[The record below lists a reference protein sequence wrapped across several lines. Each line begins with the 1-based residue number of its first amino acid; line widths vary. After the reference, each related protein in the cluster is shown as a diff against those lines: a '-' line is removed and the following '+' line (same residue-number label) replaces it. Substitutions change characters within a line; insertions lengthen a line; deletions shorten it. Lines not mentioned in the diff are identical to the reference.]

1 MLNTAA
7 KHLSRALTSR
17 LVHRTAKLGL
27 GPTYLRPSILE
38 RSPPSRFLHD
48 GISGSTGNHVSVS
61 LQMINYAFSHA
72 RSHKSDDSYGE
83 SMLVLEQCLGQAHDN
98 DDSKALVFM
107 AMSTL
112 LSERGNYDDAIE
124 KLKGV
129 QDLSLSSIG
138 VRVAAM
144 EALVGLHLE
153 LGQDDSSKVLADKCL
168 EILGQNELES
178 SGEGGEIIR
187 ARAKAVKGLVE
198 LVHGN
203 IQSAESFFIV
213 PGDNKG
219 LTGSA
224 TLSYGEFLHSTHN
237 FSLAKELYQNVVQQL
252 SEKKDF
258 SNPDSLAACNMSQE
272 EVLLAATCA
281 LGQLEA
287 QLGNFGDAEDILT
300 RALTKA
306 EEDFGSYH
314 PKVGVVLTSI
324 ALMFRRKATQERSSS
339 LLIQEAVAS
348 IAL

>member
-138 VRVAAM
+138 NLSGFGEVAAM

-219 LTGSA
+219 LTAPEAYASGCA
-224 TLSYGEFLHSTHN
+224 MCPEN
-237 FSLAKELYQNVVQQL
+237 RPQSLRFEVVEMRRA
-252 SEKKDF
+252 SEQRLK
-258 SNPDSLAACNMSQE
+258 
-272 EVLLAATCA
+272 
-281 LGQLEA
+281 
-287 QLGNFGDAEDILT
+287 
-300 RALTKA
+300 R
-306 EEDFGSYH
+306 
-314 PKVGVVLTSI
+314 
-324 ALMFRRKATQERSSS
+324 
-339 LLIQEAVAS
+339 
-348 IAL
+348 